1 MTMANQLTDT
11 PLIDA
16 HMHVGRLY
24 ATEAKALTPRFL
36 LDFMDR
42 SGIERAALMPI
53 ESPEECHYYVTTR
66 EVLAVCRRHDGRFIP
81 FCNVDP
87 RIGDGDNTAA
97 LRARLS
103 EHKRA
108 GCKGY
113 GEAMTGLAI
122 DDIRLQRVYGI
133 CGELELPV
141 LFHMDGLRNLDGRGL
156 PGLERMLQA
165 YPRTVFIGHAQHFW
179 AEISGDA
186 TESQFST
193 YPTGPVAPGG
203 AVVRLLAD
211 YPNLHADLSAGSG
224 LNAMTRDRAFALRF
238 VERFQDKLL
247 FGTDLCRRVREVGNV
262 AWLRGAAASGE
273 IAPQAFRKVARDN
286 IIRILQLGQR
296 AGS

>member
-1 MTMANQLTDT
+1 MADQPTNTA
-11 PLIDA
+11 LIDA

-24 ATEAKALTPRFL
+24 ATEGKALTPRFL

-42 SGIERAALMPI
+42 SGIERAVLLPI
-53 ESPEECHYYVTTR
+53 ESPEETHYYVTTR
-66 EVLAVCRRHDGRFIP
+66 EVLAVCRRHGGRFIP

-87 RIGDGDNTAA
+87 RIGDGDNGAA
-97 LRARLS
+97 LRARLT

-122 DDIRLQRVYGI
+122 DDVRLQRVYAM

-165 YPRTVFIGHAQHFW
+165 FPRTTFIGHAQHFW
-179 AEISGDA
+179 TEISGDA
-186 TESQFST
+186 SEGQFSS
-193 YPTGPVAPGG
+193 YPAGPIAPGG
-203 AVVRLLAD
+203 AVVRLLENYD
-211 YPNLHADLSAGSG
+211 NLYADLSAGSA
-224 LNAMTRDRAFALRF
+224 LNALTRDRPFALRF

-247 FGTDLCRRVREVGNV
+247 FGTDLCRRVKEVGNV

-273 IAPQAFRKVARDN
+273 ISPQAFRKIARDN
-286 IIRILQLGQR
+286 TTRLLQLD
-296 AGS
+296 

>member
-1 MTMANQLTDT
+1 MTDQPTST

-42 SGIERAALMPI
+42 SGIERAVLLPI

-66 EVLAVCRRHDGRFIP
+66 EVLAVCRRHGGRFIP

-87 RIGDGDNTAA
+87 RIGDGDNTAT
-97 LRARLS
+97 LRARLA

-122 DDIRLQRVYGI
+122 DDARLQRVYGI
-133 CGELELPV
+133 CGEFELPV
-141 LFHMDGLRNLDGRGL
+141 LFHMDGERNLDAPGL

-165 YPRTVFIGHAQHFW
+165 FPRTVFIGHAQHFW

-186 TESQFST
+186 SAAQFGT
-193 YPTGPVAPGG
+193 YPAGPIAPGG
-203 AVVRLLAD
+203 AVARLLAD
-211 YPNLHADLSAGSG
+211 YPNLYADISAGSG
-224 LNAMTRDRAFALRF
+224 LNALTRDPAFALRF
-238 VERFQDKLL
+238 LERFQDRLL
-247 FGTDLCRRVREVGNV
+247 FGTDICRRVREIGNV
-262 AWLRGAAASGE
+262 AWLRGAAARGE
-273 IAPQAFRKVARDN
+273 ISPQTFRKIARDN
-286 IIRILQLGQR
+286 AISVLQLE
-296 AGS
+296 